1 MYESPIKIITGQIKT
16 NYEDAIY
23 SAVQNVG
30 INVDREELLK
40 ALEYDRGQFE
50 EGFKEGEKYILRHIR
65 NLLPEWLYTA
75 IEENIIKVGKL
86 KYGNISTRKA
96 DSKEAN
102 FHNDFW
108 NIKIQ
113 KWGLQMRN
121 CHRNGL

>member
-1 MYESPIKIITGQIKT
+1 MYESPIKIIIGQIKT

-75 IEENIIKVGKL
+75 ISDTLIYI
-86 KYGNISTRKA
+86 YG
-96 DSKEAN
+96 
-102 FHNDFW
+102 
-108 NIKIQ
+108 
-113 KWGLQMRN
+113 
-121 CHRNGL
+121 

>member
-1 MYESPIKIITGQIKT
+1 MYKSPIKIITGQIKT

-50 EGFKEGEKYILRHIR
+50 EGFREGEKHTLRQIK

-75 IEENIIKVGKL
+75 IKENLIKG
-86 KYGNISTRKA
+86 G
-96 DSKEAN
+96 E
-102 FHNDFW
+102 
-108 NIKIQ
+108 Q
-113 KWGLQMRN
+113 E
-121 CHRNGL
+121 